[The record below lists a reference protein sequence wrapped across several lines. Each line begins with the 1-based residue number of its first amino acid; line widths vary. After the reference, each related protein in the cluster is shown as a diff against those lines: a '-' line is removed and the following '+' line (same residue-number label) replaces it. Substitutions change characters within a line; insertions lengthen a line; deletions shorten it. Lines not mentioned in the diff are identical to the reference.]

1 MGESII
7 RVTDF
12 SGGANTTANGVTSKP
27 HWAIF
32 DEANVDGGGS
42 RRRLGKVKIAQFTA
56 YSTIVDFDGTN
67 DILTIPADSR
77 VIPLGTRWTFKIL
90 FQTDSIASNRYIMGR
105 TGAGAV
111 SFKIMHST
119 SSTVVVTVTD
129 SASNA
134 TTLTWTGVAAATVCA
149 LQVAR
154 DGATLTGYLNGVVQA
169 TTMHATNL
177 LIGGAQQLGADN
189 GGSLFD
195 GGIDFLRLLSTY
207 ETSQRDGWCRSMF
220 PRNQNT
226 LADWIVTLDANGYAL
241 DRGIYEMHMTSAG
254 SPATDR
260 TALAYN
266 ADPVVS
272 LSNNIDSSGRLQG
285 YAIVGDRVVPY
296 RP

>member
-1 MGESII
+1 MGESIV

-12 SGGANTTANGVTSKP
+12 SSGANTTANGVTSRP
-27 HWAIF
+27 QWAVF
-32 DEANVDGGGS
+32 DEAIVDGGGS
-42 RRRLGKVKIAQFTA
+42 KRRNGKVKIAQFTA

-67 DILTIPADSR
+67 DVLTIPADSR

-90 FQTDSIASNRYIMGR
+90 FQTDSIASNRYILGR

-111 SFKIMHST
+111 SIKILHNT
-119 SSTVVVTVTD
+119 SSEVVVTITD

-134 TTLTWTGVAAATVCA
+134 STLTWTGIAAATVCA

-154 DGATLTGYLNGVVQA
+154 DGATLKGYLNGTVQS
-169 TTMHATNL
+169 TTMNATNL

-189 GGSLFD
+189 GGSFFD
-195 GGIDFLRLLSTY
+195 GGVDFLRLLSTY

-254 SPATDR
+254 SPATNR